1 MPHRTPTSADRS
13 RLLRRAALLL
23 AALVAVLA
31 GPATAAQAASY
42 TVFSCKT
49 PAGVPTSTLG
59 WTASSSVL
67 YENAG
72 NDCALGGRLSAKFT
86 AAGGAVSGGLG
97 IRWSFNAPAGTTIQS
112 AVLNRSSVVRTSA
125 GDHGASAATTI
136 YKGAFAD
143 LPGNTVERCASAGAT
158 CGSASG
164 QLTIDAPGAMVGFAA
179 GCSGPAGTS
188 SCDRATAARARI
200 AVDSAKLVL
209 ADTAAPT
216 VTNLH
221 GPIAAG
227 DPLKGTTR
235 LQFSAADV
243 GSGVFQAEVTI
254 GGVKVVPRRAID
266 ANGGECKLLHGKGI
280 GAHAFASPQPCKT
293 SLDVDLPVNT
303 TRVGNGPQLLSATIW
318 DASGNATA
326 VVSKQVTIT
335 NPAPPPGKV
344 KLYKMPAVDNTD
356 AQLDGP
362 ETLTSTSADGT
373 TTTTA
378 PAAVAAVPP
387 AIPNTSVFGRV
398 VSAMHVL
405 DGAHLPYCWGGGHQT
420 SPAAPSSGSYCW
432 FGSPAVRVNDP
443 SIVGLD
449 CSSSVSWILQA
460 AGYPIPTMTS
470 GEFANFGEP
479 GEGKDFTIWANS
491 THVYVSIVVE
501 GATYYWGTS
510 TENYMHGPGW
520 HTPRSGGGFVARHIP
535 GL

>member
-1 MPHRTPTSADRS
+1 MR
-13 RLLRRAALLL
+13 RRAALLL
-23 AALVAVLA
+23 AASVALFGAFTGGAAV
-31 GPATAAQAASY
+31 AQAQVPAAPAGTY
-42 TVFSCKT
+42 TVYSCKT
-49 PAGVPTSTLG
+49 PSGTPTSTAG
-59 WTASSSVL
+59 WTPISTVL

-97 IRWSFNAPAGTTIQS
+97 IRWRFDAPAGTTIQS
-112 AVLNRSSVVRTSA
+112 ATLRRTSVVRTSS
-125 GDHGASAATTI
+125 GDHGAAAAATF

-143 LPGNTVERCASAGAT
+143 TPANTVERCASSGAV

-164 QLTIDAPGAMVGFAA
+164 ALKVESAGTMLGFSA
-179 GCSGPAGTS
+179 GCDGPAGTS
-188 SCDRATAARARI
+188 SCDRATAARAKV
-200 AVDSAKLVL
+200 AVDSAQIVL

-216 VTNLH
+216 ISNLH

-227 DPLKGTTR
+227 AALKGKTH

-254 GGVKVVPRRAID
+254 GGIKVVPRRAVN
-266 ANGGECKLLHGKGI
+266 ANGGACKVLHGKGL
-280 GAHAFASPQPCKT
+280 GANAFASPSPCKT
-293 SLDVDLPVNT
+293 ALDVDLPVDT

-318 DASGNATA
+318 DAAGNATA
-326 VVSKQVTIT
+326 VLSKQVTIT

-344 KLYKMPAVDNTD
+344 KLYKMPAVNDTD

-362 ETLTSTSADGT
+362 ETLTSTSADGST
-373 TTTTA
+373 TTVPAA
-378 PAAVAAVPP
+378 PTAVAAVPS

-432 FGSPAVRVNDP
+432 FGSPAVRVNNP

-470 GEFANFGEP
+470 GTFASFGEP

-491 THVYVSIVVE
+491 THVYVSIVVA

-520 HTPRSGGGFVARHIP
+520 HSPRSGGGFVARHIP